1 MAENKNGKGKE
12 FKLSPEDIQ
21 RVDEIICDRI
31 CADKSDVVP
40 EANLKDDLY
49 FDSLDFIELIMVL
62 ERDLHI
68 HVPDA
73 ELTEINTVADVY
85 NMVYE
90 KTSKRN

>member
-40 EANLKDDLY
+40 EANLKTCT
-49 FDSLDFIELIMVL
+49 SIRLISS
-62 ERDLHI
+62 
-68 HVPDA
+68 
-73 ELTEINTVADVY
+73 N
-85 NMVYE
+85 
-90 KTSKRN
+90 